1 VNFFVIVGCGAYFKS
16 ELRQNVW
23 R

>member
-1 VNFFVIVGCGAYFKS
+1 LRCDMHFKS

>member
-1 VNFFVIVGCGAYFKS
+1 MIFFAISGCGTHFKS
-16 ELRQNVW
+16 ELRQNSC

>member
-1 VNFFVIVGCGAYFKS
+1 VLFAIFGCGAHVKS
-16 ELRQNVW
+16 ELRQNSW